1 MRGCELE
8 TSNSVLSKYGK
19 RRSVGVENISEIE
32 ALNPIPRV
40 YVIIPALNEG
50 QAIGN
55 VLEKTE
61 RALRMLNHEIV
72 VVDGFSADDTAL
84 IAKDFGA
91 VVLQEKEHGYGGAY
105 LTGFEY
111 ALSDGEESIVVMMD
125 ADSTYDPNEIPA
137 LIEPILEG
145 KADLVLSNRFANIEQ
160 HAMSLRNRLGNKVIS
175 KIMSRLYRMD
185 IHDSQTGFRAIS
197 SKCLRRMFLEA
208 YGMPFATEMLIEARK
223 IHAKVIELPGTYHS
237 RVGESKVRPLHD
249 GYGIVWTA
257 VRLCSELNPFMIY
270 GTLGGLFV
278 LLGVGFGAY
287 AFLGWYQWQF
297 LGMQT
302 WPRLGSALL
311 SVLFLVGGTVVF
323 SLGILLDTL
332 LRHLRS
338 TAYRQ
343 KFSLPKA

>member
-1 MRGCELE
+1 MGCSELE
-8 TSNSVLSKYGK
+8 TPDLISNKCGIRRVAQSSKA
-19 RRSVGVENISEIE
+19 SDIE
-32 ALNPIPRV
+32 ELKLIPRI
-40 YVIIPALNEG
+40 YVIIPSLNEHH
-50 QAIGN
+50 AIGE
-55 VLEKTE
+55 VLERTN
-61 RALRMLNHEIV
+61 RALETLKHEIV

-84 IAKDFGA
+84 IARDFGA
-91 VVLQEKEHGYGGAY
+91 VVLQEKAHGYGGAY

-111 ALSDGEESIVVMMD
+111 VLSEGEESIVVMMD

-145 KADLVLSNRFANIEQ
+145 KADMVLSNRFAHMDP
-160 HAMSLRNRLGNKVIS
+160 HAMSLRNRLGNKIIS

-185 IHDSQTGFRAIS
+185 IHDSQSGFRAIS

-208 YGMPFATEMLIEARK
+208 NGMPFATEMLIEARK
-223 IHAKVIELPGTYHS
+223 MHAKVIELPGSYHE

-249 GYGIVWTA
+249 GYGIVWTL

-270 GTLGGLFV
+270 GTLGGLFL
-278 LLGVGFGAY
+278 LLGAGFGAY
-287 AFLGWYQWQF
+287 AFLGWYQWEF
-297 LGMQT
+297 LGLQT

-323 SLGILLDTL
+323 SFGILLDTL

-338 TAYRQ
+338 TAYRE
-343 KFSLPKA
+343 KMFPRA